1 VTALLCGERD
11 KYLRFI
17 AGVPDGAAVDLSL
30 VRLPDDALIFPSPVG
45 PELDLTQPRDPHAVS
60 RAFAPRARKT
70 LSKDKVRLDKL
81 SV

>member
-45 PELDLTQPRDPHAVS
+45 PELDLTQPRDPPQGHAK
-60 RAFAPRARKT
+60 RCQKT
-70 LSKDKVRLDKL
+70 KSELDKL